1 MHDKLDPQ
9 DHRGHD
15 HRPWLKVD
23 LPTHEQPSGAR
34 EGVGSLPGPNTE
46 RGVAI
51 LPDERSHA
59 HHTDSGQGK
68 YHFVHTVSYGK
79 SQLMVSHPGLKT
91 AGQKYELPTT
101 EIPSGSSVGIGS
113 MPGSIWESGVA
124 TLPEE
129 RINGRPY
136 GQGHTGFEGC
146 PILAF
151 YIHSFIHSWLQSL
164 WILNGRAVILSIMTV
179 SLIVISRDA

>member
-1 MHDKLDPQ
+1 MHGKLVPQ

-15 HRPWLKVD
+15 HRPLLKVD

-51 LPDERSHA
+51 LPDERSHT

-68 YHFVHTVSYGK
+68 YHCHSVWEESAHGVS
-79 SQLMVSHPGLKT
+79 LGLKT

-146 PILAF
+146 PTLAF
-151 YIHSFIHSWLQSL
+151 LYPFIHSSLQNLWLP
-164 WILNGRAVILSIMTV
+164 I
-179 SLIVISRDA
+179 